1 MQVDT
6 GALKEK
12 VREELSL
19 AEVRRTQIRA
29 EMGAL
34 ERQMSELRER
44 LLAIDIVE
52 GTVSLFPRSQAIG
65 QLSRESAHANRAVVS
80 KP

>member
-52 GTVSLFPRSQAIG
+52 NTVSLFPRAQAIG
-65 QLSRESAHANRAVVS
+65 QLSKDNTQRRAAVS
-80 KP
+80 EA